1 MLMTK
6 FKAAAAALAFAAA
19 PAAADV
25 DLQFYFPV
33 AVGGAAAPSNWSQ
46 FQPPVSPFNP
56 FNQVQPSAP
65 PQPMSDVS
73 SDPDIVMERPGR
85 KRRDELPSSPSK
97 SQRGY
102 TTEGGAIPDV
112 KPVVKRDERNL

>member
-33 AVGGAAAPSNWSQ
+33 AVGGAAA
-46 FQPPVSPFNP
+46 
-56 FNQVQPSAP
+56 
-65 PQPMSDVS
+65 DT
-73 SDPDIVMERPGR
+73 IE
-85 KRRDELPSSPSK
+85 ELTAQYVAENEGVNIEAIYAGSYQDTVAK
-97 SQRGY
+97 ALTAARG
-102 TTEGGAIPDV
+102 GNA
-112 KPVVKRDERNL
+112 RNCR